1 MKPTPHGSRRRAP
14 LIFPFLILSLIF
26 APPGA
31 ATTTADPQTQT
42 PTAGAQHQQQA
53 APNVSGTQNFTV
65 SVMNGKGEF
74 LAGLTKE
81 EFSVWEGKTERE
93 INYFTG
99 EELPAS
105 VAVLVDASGS
115 VDSRILSAS
124 KYAAAKFLAEGNPA
138 NEYFVGEFSYA
149 WRGVLGW
156 VQGPRAI
163 ADAAE
168 RLSAESLI
176 TSHTKARG
184 RGQTALYDA
193 CDAALDALAK
203 RSKPRRI
210 LILLT
215 DGQDNQS
222 SVKFNELRKKIRAL
236 DVQVYGIGLQ
246 EKYESPGLNVAGQ
259 AILDELTLSSGGRS
273 YFPED
278 SKDRK
283 ELDQVIE
290 RILMQLRHQYVIGFT
305 PTNAA
310 QPGKWNKVK
319 IKVAPRGANRKSFV
333 VIGRDGY
340 FSPPQ
345 TPAP

>member
-14 LIFPFLILSLIF
+14 LIFPFLILSLMF

-31 ATTTADPQTQT
+31 ATKAYARTQT
-42 PTAGAQHQQQA
+42 PAVGAQQQRQA
-53 APNVSGTQNFTV
+53 TPNVSGTLNFTV
-65 SVMNGKGEF
+65 SVMDGKGNF
-74 LAGLTKE
+74 IAGLTKE

-99 EELPAS
+99 DELPAS
-105 VAVLVDASGS
+105 VAVLIDASGS
-115 VDSRILSAS
+115 VQSRILSAS
-124 KYAAAKFLAEGNPA
+124 KYAAAKFLAQGNPT
-138 NEYFVGEFSYA
+138 NEYFVGEFSNA

-156 VQGPRAI
+156 VQGADAI
-163 ADAAE
+163 VDAAE

-176 TSHTKARG
+176 TSHTKERG

-222 SVKFNELRKKIRAL
+222 SVKFNELRKKVRTL
-236 DVQVYGIGLQ
+236 GVQVYGIGLL
-246 EKYESPGLNVAGQ
+246 EKYDPPSLSVAGQ
-259 AILDELTLSSGGRS
+259 AVLDELTLSSGGRA
-273 YFPED
+273 YFPEN

-319 IKVAPRGANRKSFV
+319 IKVTPRGANRKSFV